1 MRVQNWRAIKLIR
14 LLLHLMRG
22 YAKVRWAWQGLTP
35 TEAQDEVMKWSKR
48 ALEIFGA
55 QVKLIGQLSP
65 DQSVLLVSNHIS
77 WLDILLMLSL
87 TPVRFVSKSEVRS
100 WPIIGRFASACRTP
114 FIQRASKRDA
124 KKVVQTMRE
133 SLMAGERVA
142 VFPEGTTTKGEEV
155 LPFHANL
162 FESVVATNAKVQA
175 LSILYV
181 GQETQLRIST
191 PSFTE
196 DDTLVGSIWR
206 ILGLESFEIWV
217 CAGKVQDTDGL
228 ERRALAQQ
236 SATEVL
242 RCHAHLLS
250 LTNSIEGPH

>member
-1 MRVQNWRAIKLIR
+1 MSAQHWRAIKLIR
-14 LLLHLMRG
+14 LLLHLVRG

-35 TEAQDEVMKWSKR
+35 TEAQEEVMKWSKR

-55 QVKLIGQLSP
+55 QVKLIGHLSAE
-65 DQSVLLVSNHIS
+65 QSVLLVSNHIS

-87 TPVRFVSKSEVRS
+87 TPVRFVSKSEVRF
-100 WPIIGRFASACRTP
+100 WPIIGRFASACRTL

-162 FESVVATNAKVQA
+162 FESVVVTNAKVQA

-181 GQETQLRIST
+181 AQETQQSIST
-191 PSFTE
+191 PSFTG

-206 ILGLESFEIWV
+206 ILGLKSFEIWV
-217 CAGKVQDTDGL
+217 CAAKVQDTNGL
-228 ERRALAQQ
+228 ERRALAKQ
-236 SATEVL
+236 SAAEVL
-242 RCHAHLLS
+242 KGHAHLLS
-250 LTNSIEGPH
+250 LTKSMGKPN